1 MKDEGTEVKDV
12 GGKML
17 RKTEVVKRRLNKHFK
32 NETSVKSD
40 AAILMCVC

>member
-17 RKTEVVKRRLNKHFK
+17 RKTDVVKRLNKHFK